1 MAVVRALLRGAVRN
15 TLRVMRSSLLLIL
28 AAIAFAQTPARPT
41 KENLGLAG
49 DRFKPLT
56 YAEMTPAQKTMIDHL
71 LSGERS
77 GNLGGPFNVLLR
89 SPEMGDLAQ
98 QFGASMRFHAAMPAS
113 ARETV
118 IIVTARYWMAQFEW
132 SAHKRAAL
140 QAGVSPAIVDAIAT
154 GKRPAGMDPD
164 VETAYNFI
172 TELLKTKQV
181 GDATFAAAKDRFGE
195 KGVVDM
201 IGLSGW
207 YSMVSM
213 ALNVDRYPLANGQQA
228 ELKSLANPIP

>member
-1 MAVVRALLRGAVRN
+1 MRFSQLVCACVIALSVA
-15 TLRVMRSSLLLIL
+15 S
-28 AAIAFAQTPARPT
+28 AQKPT
-41 KENLGLAG
+41 TDNLGLVG
-49 DRFKPLT
+49 GRFAPLT

-71 LSGERS
+71 LAGER

-98 QFGASMRFHAAMPAS
+98 QFGASMRFHAGLPKPAL
-113 ARETV
+113 ETV
-118 IIVTARYWMAQFEW
+118 ILVTARFWGAQFEW

-140 QAGVSPAIVDAIAT
+140 QAGVSSPVVDAIAT
-154 GKRPAGMDPD
+154 GKRPVSMTPD

-172 TELLKTKQV
+172 AELLKTRQV
-181 GDATFAAAKDRFGE
+181 SDANFQAAKERFGE
-195 KGVVDM
+195 KGVVDI

-213 ALNVDRYPLANGQQA
+213 ALNVDRYPVANGA
-228 ELKSLANPIP
+228 KPELEPLANPIP